1 MNQIIR
7 VFPRRTSYTPTDE
20 MAFVGDPP
28 LPTFR
33 PPADLINLTT
43 VSVTFTW
50 DLEEG
55 RRLQQAWG
63 NYYDRVLLGGPA
75 LGDPG
80 DTFTPGVYVKEGVTF
95 SPRGCPNR
103 CQWCLVAR
111 EGALRTLPIAPGYMI
126 ADNNFLACPKEHRL
140 AVYEMLRKQ
149 GKAAMFSGGLQ
160 ASLVNEEV
168 ALELRSIRIASVFL
182 AADTEGALGPLE
194 RAIKYLSFLRRDQL
208 RCYVMV
214 AYNGEGIEQA
224 ERRLQAVWDLGCMPF
239 CQLYQPP
246 TQGRIIYSQAW
257 RDLARTWSRPAAMK
271 AVSSG
276 RGYE

>member
-20 MAFVGDPP
+20 TAFVGDPP
-28 LPTFR
+28 LWR
-33 PPADLINLTT
+33 PEADI
-43 VSVTFTW
+43 VHISVVFTW

-63 NYYDRVLLGGPA
+63 NYYDNVFLGGPA

-95 SPRGCPNR
+95 SSRGCPNH
-103 CQWCLVAR
+103 CPWCLVGR
-111 EGALRTLPIAPGYMI
+111 EGPLRTLPITDGYII

-149 GKAAMFSGGLQ
+149 GKAVVFSGGLQ
-160 ASLVNEEV
+160 ANLVNEEI
-168 ALELRSIRIASVFL
+168 AEELRSIRIASVFL

-194 RAIKYLSFLRRDQL
+194 RAVKHLPFLGRDKL

-214 AYNGEGIEQA
+214 AYNGETIEQA
-224 ERRLQAVWDLGCMPF
+224 RQRLQAVWDLGCMPF

-246 TQGRIIYSQAW
+246 TQGRIVYSQAW
-257 RDLARTWSRPAAMK
+257 RDLARTWSRPAIMK
-271 AVSSG
+271 TNQKELV
-276 RGYE
+276 YE